1 MDLFYYGGALVIVA
15 VLIPLLVAIGV
26 WVLYALGFM
35 EVAKRSPYA
44 KFAWM
49 AWVPVCN
56 YYLLGLL
63 VPDPYIGKLKVNQ
76 FSLMLA
82 ALAGVMILGD
92 IPVLG
97 WLISIGFYVLTVLIN
112 MEIFKRYR
120 PQSAVAL
127 AIFYPIGY
135 FIIRSQV
142 MGGGAAPQRPVAGGY
157 APGYQAPPQPGYQPA
172 PDASA
177 YQPAQPQPP
186 GYQPAEYQPAQ
197 PGYQPQQPP
206 QPGYQPAPDASA
218 YQQPAQPQPGYQPPQ
233 GPGVPP
239 LPPQ

>member
-1 MDLFYYGGALVIVA
+1 MYNLFLYGSAAAVVTAVLTLVIA
-15 VLIPLLVAIGV
+15 LGL

-35 EVAKRSPYA
+35 EVAKKSPYA

-63 VPDPYIGKLKVNQ
+63 VPDPYIGKFKLNQ
-76 FSLMLA
+76 FSVMLA
-82 ALAGVMILGD
+82 ALAGVMLLGD
-92 IPVLG
+92 VAVLG
-97 WLISIGFYVLTVLIN
+97 WLISLGFYALTVLIN

-120 PQSAVAL
+120 PQSAVVL

-142 MGGGAAPQRPVAGGY
+142 MSGGAAPQRPAGY

-177 YQPAQPQPP
+177 YQQP
-186 GYQPAEYQPAQ
+186 PAQ
-197 PGYQPQQPP
+197 PGYQPP
-206 QPGYQPAPDASA
+206 QPGYQPAE
-218 YQQPAQPQPGYQPPQ
+218 YQQPPQPGYQPQ